1 MKLVWSDL
9 KLKKKGSNQSL
20 FKQNKMIHYTNNK
33 PFVEGVS
40 LEDIA
45 KAQTTPFYVYSQT
58 KITSTFEQL
67 KNTLD
72 SEIFYAVKA
81 NSNQSIIKLLASLG
95 AGADVVSIGELERAI
110 LAGVDPQKIIFEGI
124 GKTKQDITFAIEK
137 NIRLINIESIDE
149 LERVNEVAV
158 HQNKKINIG
167 IRLNPNIDGQTL
179 DKIST
184 GKKTDKFGID
194 TDKLNEL
201 FKVLEVAKNVNLIGI
216 SCHVGSQIFN
226 INVFAEI
233 FHKMKA
239 NAQIFLDKGYMIK
252 HVDLGGGLGVNY
264 SQDQEILNLALIK
277 NEMNKC
283 YVDVPYKLSFEPG
296 RYLVANAGILVT
308 TVITIKNNGGINYL
322 ITDAGMHTLIRPAL
336 YKAHHEIESIS
347 GNTEKPTD
355 YTIAGPICESSDIF
369 GKNISLPQQ
378 KIGNLI
384 IIKDTGAYG
393 KVMASNYNSR
403 GLPKEILV
411 KDNNFFVIHKPL
423 STKDF
428 IDQDRIPD
436 WLI

>member
-1 MKLVWSDL
+1 
-9 KLKKKGSNQSL
+9 
-20 FKQNKMIHYTNNK
+20 MIHYNNNK

-40 LEDIA
+40 LEKIA
-45 KAQTTPFYVYSQT
+45 KAQATPFYVYSQS
-58 KITSTFEQL
+58 KITNNFEQL

-72 SEIFYAVKA
+72 AEIFYAVKA
-81 NSNQSIIKLLASLG
+81 NSNQAIIKLMVSLG
-95 AGADVVSIGELERAI
+95 AGADVVSVGELERAI
-110 LAGVDPQKIIFEGI
+110 LAGVEPQKIIFEGI
-124 GKTKQDITFAIEK
+124 GKTKQDIAFAIEK

-149 LERVNEVAV
+149 LERVNEVGLN
-158 HQNKKINIG
+158 QNRKINIG
-167 IRLNPNIDGQTL
+167 IRLNPNIDSQTL

-194 TDKLNEL
+194 TDKLDEIFQIL
-201 FKVLEVAKNVNLIGI
+201 KTSKNVNLIGI

-233 FHKMKA
+233 FQKMKS
-239 NAQIFLDKGYMIK
+239 NAQIFLDKGYTIK

-264 SQDQEILNLALIK
+264 HQDQKILNLELVK

-336 YKAHHEIESIS
+336 YQAHHDIESVS
-347 GNTEKPTD
+347 GNIEEQID

-369 GKNISLPQQ
+369 EKNVSLPHQQ
-378 KIGNLI
+378 IGNLI
-384 IIKDTGAYG
+384 IIKDAGAYG

-423 STKDF
+423 STKEF
-428 IDQDRIPD
+428 INQDRIPE
-436 WLI
+436 WLT

>member
-1 MKLVWSDL
+1 
-9 KLKKKGSNQSL
+9 
-20 FKQNKMIHYTNNK
+20 MIHYNNNRA
-33 PFVEGVS
+33 FVEGVS

-45 KAQTTPFYVYSQT
+45 ESQKTPFYVYSQS
-58 KITSTFEQL
+58 KITDTFKQL
-67 KNTLD
+67 KNSLD
-72 SEIFYAVKA
+72 SEIFYAIKA
-81 NSNQSIIKLLASLG
+81 NSNQAIIKLMASLG
-95 AGADVVSIGELERAI
+95 AGADVVSVGELERAI
-110 LAGVDPQKIIFEGI
+110 MAGVEPHKIIFEGI
-124 GKTKQDITFAIEK
+124 GKTKQDIAFAIEK

-149 LERVNEVAV
+149 LERVNEVAI

-194 TDKLNEL
+194 TDKLDEI
-201 FKVLEVAKNVNLIGI
+201 FQVLEVSNNVNLIGI
-216 SCHVGSQIFN
+216 SCHVGSQIFK

-233 FHKMKA
+233 FKKMKN
-239 NAQIFLDKGYMIK
+239 NAQIFLDKGYAIK

-264 SQDQEILNLALIK
+264 HQDQEILNLQLIK
-277 NEMNKC
+277 NEMDK
-283 YVDVPYKLSFEPG
+283 YYIDIPYKLSFEPG

-308 TVITIKNNGGINYL
+308 SVITIKNNGGINYL

-336 YKAHHEIESIS
+336 YKAHHKIESASVNNEQKI
-347 GNTEKPTD
+347 N

-369 GKNISLPQQ
+369 EKNISLPEQ
-378 KIGNLI
+378 KVGNLI

-403 GLPKEILV
+403 GLPLEILV
-411 KDNNFFVIHKPL
+411 NDNNFFVIHQPL
-423 STKDF
+423 SVKEF
-428 IDQDRIPD
+428 IEQDRIPE

>member
-1 MKLVWSDL
+1 
-9 KLKKKGSNQSL
+9 
-20 FKQNKMIHYTNNK
+20 MIHYTNNK
-33 PFVEGVS
+33 SFVEGVS

-201 FKVLEVAKNVNLIGI
+201 FKVLGVAKNVNLIGI

-336 YKAHHEIESIS
+336 YKAHHEIESIR

-369 GKNISLPQQ
+369 GKNISLPKQQ
-378 KIGNLI
+378 IGNLI